1 VIDNEELLKAVCGSE
16 KVAAFK
22 EVKRTSMKLA
32 GVVRE
37 VVAEELDGSVPPNGK
52 QFLTTSRGTWRL
64 AARANSD
71 NSTERAAHRSM
82 GVGLVQVFGDLPEQR
97 RAEGWIDVAD
107 LYALHAVRLDQRR
120 LLRKVARRLN

>member
-1 VIDNEELLKAVCGSE
+1 MIDNDELLKAVCGSE

-22 EVKRTSMKLA
+22 EVKRTSMRLA

-37 VVAEELDGSVPPNGK
+37 VVAEELGGSLPPSGK

-82 GVGLVQVFGDLPEQR
+82 GVGLVQVFGEVPEQR
-97 RAEGWIDVAD
+97 RTEGWIDVAD
-107 LYALHAVRLDQRR
+107 LYDLHAARFDQRR
-120 LLRKVARRLN
+120 LLRKVARRLS

>member
-1 VIDNEELLKAVCGSE
+1 MIDNEELLKAVCGPE

-22 EVKRTSMKLA
+22 EVKRSSMQLA

-37 VVAEELDGSVPPNGK
+37 VVADELAGSLPPNGK

-82 GVGLVQVFGDLPEQR
+82 GVGLAQVFGEVPDQR
-97 RAEGWIDVAD
+97 RTEGWIDVAD
-107 LYALHAVRLDQRR
+107 LYDLHGVRFDQGR
-120 LLRKVARRLN
+120 LLRKVARRLS